1 MVITI
6 EELTRADL
14 KEFVKILVEVEY
26 SYLIKDTFV
35 LRDIFERYYE
45 SLTDYR
51 GIFVAK
57 VNGKVRG
64 LVQLNIKDFKRKNM
78 PILEF
83 IKLFGF
89 INGLKLR
96 LLINFFN
103 KAPKRDEVYIRYFCI
118 HPNYLD
124 VITIGDKLI
133 NEVISYA
140 TKMSKKKITV
150 WVPVDSEIVDVCIN
164 NGFVIKKMIKS
175 NFTEK
180 YFGKKYYYYLEKL
193 LKV

>member
-1 MVITI
+1 MITV
-6 EELTRADL
+6 EELTKVDL

-26 SYLIKDTFV
+26 SYLVKDTFI
-35 LRDIFERYYE
+35 LRDILERYYN
-45 SLTDYR
+45 SFKDYR

-57 VNGKVRG
+57 VNERVGG
-64 LVQLNIKDFKRKNM
+64 LVQLNIKDFKRKKM

-89 INGLKLR
+89 INGLKFR
-96 LLINFFN
+96 LLINFFD
-103 KAPKRDEVYIRYFCI
+103 KTPKRDEVFIRYLCV
-118 HPNYLD
+118 HPNLD
-124 VITIGDKLI
+124 IVTIGNILI
-133 NEVISYA
+133 NEVINYTIKVNKRRIS
-140 TKMSKKKITV
+140 I

-193 LKV
+193 LDV